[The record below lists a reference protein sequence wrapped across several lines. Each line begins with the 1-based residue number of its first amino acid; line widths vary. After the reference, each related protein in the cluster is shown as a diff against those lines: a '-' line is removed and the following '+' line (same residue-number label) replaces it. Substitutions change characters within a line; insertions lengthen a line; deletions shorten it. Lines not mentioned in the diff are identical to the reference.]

1 MLVLLTINTIHI
13 SFLLFCG
20 SKNPLF
26 SILLGG
32 ESLNCTWKVSV
43 YTWQLKKKKS
53 FKCVLHQVSLLTKH
67 LAESDIFNNKCS
79 FQICVIYT
87 LGGSDLLCSNSYV
100 EWRAL
105 LSSVTLFVSHKCC
118 KLNTLF
124 LNYILKICKWNRSPL
139 DPEARFP
146 RRYTKWN
153 SDYWNVC
160 QLHCNN
166 YSQK

>member
-1 MLVLLTINTIHI
+1 MHD
-13 SFLLFCG
+13 S
-20 SKNPLF
+20 
-26 SILLGG
+26 
-32 ESLNCTWKVSV
+32 
-43 YTWQLKKKKS
+43 LKKKKALNVACCTR
-53 FKCVLHQVSLLTKH
+53 FYYWVSTWLRIQPFIYLF
-67 LAESDIFNNKCS
+67 SNKCS

-100 EWRAL
+100 EWIPL
-105 LSSVTLFVSHKCC
+105 LSSVILFVSHKCC

-146 RRYTKWN
+146 HCYTKWN
-153 SDYWNVC
+153 SGYWKLC
-160 QLHCNN
+160 QLHCNR